1 MTVKEALRST
11 VDRVTTGRAN
21 GRAVTERPGGAVS
34 ITDTGTEMRSYYE
47 RPILKEP
54 TWKPVIPLYFFT
66 GGLAGGSAAL
76 GLAARAGHNER
87 LARACL
93 YTSFAAELVSP
104 PLLIKDLGRPERFLN
119 MFRVFKPT
127 SPMSVGSWLLGASGG
142 VTSVAA
148 LLEATH
154 RAPRTKVAA
163 EGLSAVLGLPLATYT
178 GVLVA
183 NTAIPAWHDAR
194 RELPFLFGASA
205 LATAGGAA
213 TVLVPPSHA
222 GPARRAAVGA
232 AAVEVVLS
240 ALTHRRIGLTGEAYR
255 TGTAARLGLLARVCS
270 LGGVLLLGRRGR
282 RSRGAAVAGG
292 SLVVAGGL
300 AMRFAVMAAGRESA
314 RNPRYVVEPQR
325 QRRQVPG

>member
-1 MTVKEALRST
+1 MTVKEAVRET
-11 VDRVTTGRAN
+11 VNRVAAGRAN
-21 GRAVTERPGGAVS
+21 GRGAARSAAAVS
-34 ITDTGTEMRSYYE
+34 ITDTGTEMRSYYD

-54 TWKPVIPLYFFT
+54 TWKPVIPLYFFA
-66 GGLAGGSAAL
+66 GGLAGGSALL
-76 GLAARAGHNER
+76 GIAARAGRNDR

-93 YTSFAAELVSP
+93 YTSLAAELVSP

-142 VTSVAA
+142 ATAVAA
-148 LLEATH
+148 LLEVTD
-154 RAPRTKVAA
+154 RAPRTKIAA
-163 EGLSAVLGLPLATYT
+163 ESLSAVLGLPLATYT

-194 RELPFLFGASA
+194 RELPFLFGASG

-213 TVLVPPSHA
+213 AILVPPAQA
-222 GPARRAAVGA
+222 GPARRAAIGA
-232 AAVEVVLS
+232 AAVEVALS
-240 ALTHRRIGLTGEAYR
+240 TLTHRRIGLTGEAY
-255 TGTAARLGLLARVCS
+255 TAGTAGRLGLLARACS
-270 LGGVLLLGRRGR
+270 LGGAVVLARRGR
-282 RSRGAAVAGG
+282 RNRGASVTGG

-300 AMRFAVMAAGRESA
+300 VMRFAVMAAGRESA

-325 QRRQVPG
+325 ERLRVPD